1 MGETDAAGIQS
12 AARLASSVDH
22 VLLVIGED
30 FDLSGEA
37 RSRSDISLPES
48 QSALADAIFA
58 TGKPVTVLLV
68 TGRPLAIPDVA
79 EKADAILNTW
89 MLGIEAGPAIADI
102 VFGRASPAGRLPV
115 DFPRATGQSPIVY
128 SELPSGR
135 PADPDLSKDT
145 NRFIDLPITPLYPF
159 GHGLSYSEFTY
170 GAATLSKTAISANES
185 AEISVQVTNSGTRE
199 AEEVVQLYMHDPV
212 ASVSRPKLELRGFKR
227 ITLKPGQSQ
236 TVTFAF
242 SPLQAAIYREDGV
255 WDVEEGVLEFHIG
268 SSSADLHTSAELTIT
283 SAVSSRVPASA
294 IMTEVTTQ

>member
-1 MGETDAAGIQS
+1 M
-12 AARLASSVDH
+12 
-22 VLLVIGED
+22 
-30 FDLSGEA
+30 
-37 RSRSDISLPES
+37 
-48 QSALADAIFA
+48 
-58 TGKPVTVLLV
+58 

-89 MLGIEAGPAIADI
+89 MLGVEAGPAIADI
-102 VFGRASPAGRLPV
+102 VFGKLSPAGRLPV

-170 GAATLSKTAISANES
+170 SGASLSKEAIAANES
-185 AEISVQVTNSGTRE
+185 AEISVQVTNSGARE
-199 AEEVVQLYMHDPV
+199 AEEVVQLYLRDPV

-227 ITLKPGQSQ
+227 IVLKPGQTQ
-236 TVTFAF
+236 TVTFEV
-242 SPLQAAIYREDGV
+242 SPLQAAIYRKDGV

-283 SAVSSRVPASA
+283 SATSSRIPASA
-294 IMTEVTTQ
+294 ILTEVNTK